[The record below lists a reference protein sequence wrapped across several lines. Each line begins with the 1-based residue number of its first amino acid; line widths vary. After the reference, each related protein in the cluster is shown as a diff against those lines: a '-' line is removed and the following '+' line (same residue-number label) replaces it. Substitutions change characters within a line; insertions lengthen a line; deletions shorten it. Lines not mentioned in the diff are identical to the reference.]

1 MGSGR
6 EKAPRM
12 AKKKITILAVE
23 EGISLYFKQQ
33 IEMVFQD
40 LFDVDYRSSDMEAP
54 LPITETDLVLYTD
67 PLIFNQ
73 LAFLISVNAPVL
85 MMRRT
90 ITREALQRIKT
101 LPAGWR
107 MLVGNLNEYMA
118 NEMTALILQL
128 GVTHLKLE
136 PFYPGA
142 TPPDAYD
149 GIIAPSHYPFLP
161 AGEKPVIETGNRV
174 YDISLILD
182 ILSLLQVGHERSEE
196 IMYAYMSQV
205 PNPWHGIEYAW
216 ENRRVLINQWKVLLD
231 EIMAGVV
238 VCDSAGRIELVNRK
252 AEELLD
258 EAFDS
263 LVGQPLDMLSWK
275 EPGLSK
281 LLAAGEISNEVI
293 SCQAGDILVSVK
305 PVVFGGQPRGRMI
318 ILHPYHDVLQ
328 VQQKVRQTLI
338 SPGYVSRHHFT
349 DLIGESP
356 GFLEARWIAEKTAP
370 SDSTAL
376 LFGESGTGKELFAG
390 AIHNR
395 SRRRNAPFIAIN
407 CATLPENLLE
417 TELFGYAE
425 GAFTGARKGGR
436 RGLFELADGGTL
448 FLDEIGDL
456 PQALQ
461 ARLLRGL
468 EEKEIR
474 RVGGDTIVSVDVRV
488 IAATNR
494 NLPEL
499 VDQGLFRRDLFHR
512 LNVFQITIPP
522 LRDRSDDI
530 WMLIEHFMGELN
542 ASRHISEDFRTF
554 CLNYDWPGNIRELRN
569 VLEYATTINS
579 DALAFQA
586 LPDYL
591 RQRSHYVDRHHRG
604 QYLLLKLIFNRQ
616 MGGMTTGRRSLR
628 EEFRRRYYPISEMEI
643 REHLEELRHHNLVQ
657 VKRGRAGTAISEEG
671 IQALVKRG
679 AIEEEAGTESGGSR
693 SL

>member
-1 MGSGR
+1 
-6 EKAPRM
+6 M
-12 AKKKITILAVE
+12 ARKKITILAVE
-23 EGISLYFKQQ
+23 DEISRYFKQQ
-33 IEMVFQD
+33 IETVFQN

-73 LAFLISVNAPVL
+73 LAYLINVNAPVL

-90 ITREALQRIKT
+90 ITREALQRIKE

-107 MLVGNLNEYMA
+107 ILVGNLNEYMA

-128 GVTHLKLE
+128 GVTHLKLQ
-136 PFYPGA
+136 PFYPDA
-142 TPPDAYD
+142 VPPKSYD
-149 GIIAPSHYPFLP
+149 GIIAPTRYPFLP
-161 AGEKPVIETGNRV
+161 DTDQPVIETGNRV

-182 ILSLLQVGHERSEE
+182 ILSLLQVEHERSEE
-196 IMYAYMSQV
+196 IMYSYMSQV
-205 PNPWHGIEYAW
+205 PNAWHGIEYAW

-231 EIMAGVV
+231 EITAGVV
-238 VCDSAGRIELVNRK
+238 VCNDAEQIELVNST

-258 EAFDS
+258 ETFDN
-263 LVGQPLDMLSWK
+263 LVGRPLDVLSWK
-275 EPGLSK
+275 DPGLK
-281 LLAAGEISNEVI
+281 NLLDAEEVSNEVV
-293 SCQAGDILVSVK
+293 SCQAGDIVISVK
-305 PVVFGGQPRGRMI
+305 PVVFGGQPRGRMV
-318 ILHPYHDVLQ
+318 ILHPYHEVLQ
-328 VQQKVRQTLI
+328 VQQQVRQKLT
-338 SPGYVSRHHFT
+338 SPGYVSRHHFS
-349 DLIGESP
+349 DLIGRNP
-356 GFLEARWIAEKTAP
+356 RFLEARWIAEKIAP
-370 SDSTAL
+370 SDSTVL

-395 SRRRNAPFIAIN
+395 SRRRKAPFIAIN

-436 RGLFELADGGTL
+436 RGLFELADDGTL

-461 ARLLRGL
+461 ARLLRAL

-474 RVGGDTIVSVDVRV
+474 RVGGDTIVAVDVRV

-522 LRDRSDDI
+522 LRDRADDI
-530 WMLIEHFMGELN
+530 WLLIEHFMNELS
-542 ASRHISEDFRTF
+542 AERHIGEDFRTF

-569 VLEYATTINS
+569 VLEYATTINH
-579 DALAFQA
+579 DALSFQA

-628 EEFRRRYYPISEMEI
+628 EEFCRRYYPISEMEV
-643 REHLEELRHHNLVQ
+643 REHLEELRRDKLIRIS
-657 VKRGRAGTAISEEG
+657 RGRNGTAINEEG
-671 IQALVKRG
+671 IQELIKRG
-679 AIEEEAGTESGGSR
+679 VITAPHSS
-693 SL
+693 